1 MIAYGHEE
9 DLVLVGDWDG
19 DGLDT
24 LAVWREARYYFK
36 NSIEGGEADLVIL
49 YGKTAGSLSREGP
62 ALHRESG

>member
-49 YGKTAGSLSREGP
+49 YGKTA
-62 ALHRESG
+62 